1 MLSISKALSV
11 AAAEDYYDEQYSN
24 GRENYY
30 TEGDKVTGAY
40 FSGLAEE
47 IGLSGD
53 VSREEFQRLIRGQ
66 DPLTGGQIIKHVPS
80 KTYDNKF
87 GKQITTATHRAGWD
101 LTFNAPKSI
110 SLAAGPGGDKRILPA
125 VMDAARETLQAI
137 EPYIMAKNGND
148 PAIVTGKMIACFFQ
162 HDSARPD
169 RENGYAAPHQHVH
182 AFVVNMTRL
191 NDGTFR
197 ALETPELFRSQ
208 QYATSLFRTKL
219 VEKLSALGYEFE
231 MNLRTG
237 APEIKGFS
245 QEYLEA
251 SSPRR
256 REILEREQEIKQRLE
271 AEGHTVKEGAGL
283 RQAAAK
289 MDRESKHYDREKMRA
304 RALELDAGHRNE
316 ARNATA
322 QALERGPRQW
332 VAEDVRKRA
341 QEAVTF
347 ARDHAMEREAVTDY
361 RRVIDQALRR
371 NMTFITLDAVG
382 KEIERREA
390 NGEFVKIERGP
401 WPEMTTRRML
411 DLEES
416 NIRKVLGGK
425 GTQRRIFEEG
435 QVGGVIDGI
444 EARQGKTLNESQR
457 KAVEEILTSCDQVR
471 GLQGRAGTGKTTTL
485 SVVKDALEEAGYS
498 VRGLAPLTRAAKL
511 LAESGI
517 QTTTLQGFLA
527 SKDEGGAERYFVLD
541 ESSLTDTVNMDGF
554 LERLRPTDR
563 VLLVGDDR
571 QHKPINAGAP
581 FEQVIEA
588 GMETS
593 TLSQIVRQKDPAL
606 RAVVEKLAAGETR
619 EAVAMLIDQG
629 RVIEVEDDLDRMK
642 AIADDYCSGDNPIVI
657 SPKNNE
663 RVAINTLIHLQLQY
677 EERISPEDHQAWIYV
692 NRDITGAQRTFAGAY
707 QLGDVVRYTKGSEV
721 YKPKPGEYWRVIDQ
735 DYERNLLTVRADD
748 GREETY
754 DPKRL
759 SGVSVY
765 RTDTRLFAEGDRIQ
779 FRAPLREQ
787 QVATNELGTIK
798 RIEEKRWRVELDGG
812 REVVVDLDSYRH
824 FDHGYAVT
832 SISSQGQTAYR
843 SIMNANTN
851 ESAFTLNK
859 DTAYVANSRAVHD
872 ARIYTNSIAELPDA
886 LDREQDRPTAQ
897 EAVEQARAQ
906 QGREETT
913 QGRGMEVDRKQITP
927 QAHDYGISM

>member
-30 TEGDKVTGAY
+30 TEEDKVTGVY
-40 FSGLAEE
+40 FGGLAED

-53 VSREEFQRLIRGQ
+53 VSQEQFQRLIRGQ

-87 GKQITTATHRAGWD
+87 GEQITTATHRAGWD

-110 SLAAGPGGDKRILPA
+110 SLAAGPGGDKRIPPA
-125 VMDAARETLQAI
+125 VMEAARETLQAI
-137 EPYIMAKNGND
+137 ELYVLAKNGND
-148 PAIVTGKMIACFFQ
+148 PAIVTGKMLACLFQ

-169 RENGYAAPHQHVH
+169 RETGYAAPHQHIH

-208 QYATSLFRTKL
+208 QYATSVFRTKL

-289 MDRESKHYDREKMRA
+289 IDRKSKHYDREEMRV
-304 RALELDAGHRNE
+304 RALEFDADHGNE
-316 ARNATA
+316 AQNATA
-322 QALERGPRQW
+322 EALGRGPRQW
-332 VAEDVRKRA
+332 AAEDVRKRA

-347 ARDHAMEREAVTDY
+347 ARDHAIEKDAVTDY
-361 RRVIDQALRR
+361 RKVMAQALRR
-371 NMTFITLDAVG
+371 NMTFVTLDAVG
-382 KEIERREA
+382 KEIERREES
-390 NGEFVKIERGP
+390 GEFVRIERGP

-416 NIRKVLGGK
+416 NIRKALEGK
-425 GTQRRIFEEG
+425 GTQRRIFEDG
-435 QVGGVIDGI
+435 QVGGVIDRI

-457 KAVEEILTSCDQVR
+457 QAVEEILTSRDQII

-498 VRGLAPLTRAAKL
+498 VRGLAPLTRAVKL

-517 QTTTLQGFLA
+517 NTTTLQGFL
-527 SKDEGGAERYFVLD
+527 SSRDEGGAERYFVLD

-554 LERLRPTDR
+554 FQRLGPTDR
-563 VLLVGDDR
+563 ILLVGDDR
-571 QHKPINAGAP
+571 QHKPINAGTP
-581 FEQVIEA
+581 FQQVIES
-588 GMETS
+588 GMKTA
-593 TLSQIVRQKDPAL
+593 TLSQIVRQKDPEL
-606 RAVVEKLAAGETR
+606 RAVVEKLAAGEAR
-619 EAVAMLIDQG
+619 EAVAMLLDQG

-642 AIADDYCSGDNPIVI
+642 AIAEDYCSGDNPIVI
-657 SPKNNE
+657 SPKNHE
-663 RVAINTLIHLQLQY
+663 RVAINTLIHLQLQQ
-677 EERISPEDHQAWIYV
+677 EERIGREDHETAIYIV
-692 NRDITGAQRTFAGAY
+692 RDISGAERTFAGAC
-707 QLGDVVRYTKGSEV
+707 QPDDIVRYTKGS
-721 YKPKPGEYWRVIDQ
+721 KLHGIKPGEYWRVIDQ
-735 DYERNLLTVRADD
+735 DYERNLLTVQADD
-748 GREETY
+748 GRKETY

-765 RTDTRLFAEGDRIQ
+765 RTETRLFAEGDRIQ

-787 QVATNELGTIK
+787 EVATNELGTIK
-798 RIEEKRWRVELDGG
+798 RIEEKRWTVELDGG
-812 REVVVDLDSYRH
+812 REVVVDLNSYRH

-872 ARIYTNSIAELPDA
+872 ARIYTNSIAELPA
-886 LDREQDRPTAQ
+886 AFDREQGKETAQ
-897 EAVEQARAQ
+897 EAVEQTRAQ
-906 QGREETT
+906 QGREDVA
-913 QGRGMEVDRKQITP
+913 QAQVMEGDRKQIVS
-927 QAHDYGISM
+927 QVIDYGISM

>member
-1 MLSISKALSV
+1 
-11 AAAEDYYDEQYSN
+11 
-24 GRENYY
+24 
-30 TEGDKVTGAY
+30 
-40 FSGLAEE
+40 
-47 IGLSGD
+47 
-53 VSREEFQRLIRGQ
+53 
-66 DPLTGGQIIKHVPS
+66 
-80 KTYDNKF
+80 
-87 GKQITTATHRAGWD
+87 
-101 LTFNAPKSI
+101 
-110 SLAAGPGGDKRILPA
+110 
-125 VMDAARETLQAI
+125 
-137 EPYIMAKNGND
+137 
-148 PAIVTGKMIACFFQ
+148 
-162 HDSARPD
+162 
-169 RENGYAAPHQHVH
+169 
-182 AFVVNMTRL
+182 
-191 NDGTFR
+191 
-197 ALETPELFRSQ
+197 
-208 QYATSLFRTKL
+208 
-219 VEKLSALGYEFE
+219 
-231 MNLRTG
+231 
-237 APEIKGFS
+237 
-245 QEYLEA
+245 
-251 SSPRR
+251 
-256 REILEREQEIKQRLE
+256 
-271 AEGHTVKEGAGL
+271 
-283 RQAAAK
+283 
-289 MDRESKHYDREKMRA
+289 
-304 RALELDAGHRNE
+304 
-316 ARNATA
+316 
-322 QALERGPRQW
+322 
-332 VAEDVRKRA
+332 
-341 QEAVTF
+341 
-347 ARDHAMEREAVTDY
+347 
-361 RRVIDQALRR
+361 
-371 NMTFITLDAVG
+371 
-382 KEIERREA
+382 
-390 NGEFVKIERGP
+390 
-401 WPEMTTRRML
+401 ML

-416 NIRKVLGGK
+416 NIRKALEGK
-425 GTQRRIFEEG
+425 GTQRQIFEDD
-435 QVGGVIDGI
+435 QVGGVIDRI

-457 KAVEEILTSCDQVR
+457 QAVEEILTSRDQIR

-554 LERLRPTDR
+554 LGRLRPTDR

-571 QHKPINAGAP
+571 QHKPINAGTP
-581 FEQVIEA
+581 FEQVIDA

-642 AIADDYCSGDNPIVI
+642 AIAGDYCSGDNPIVI

-663 RVAINTLIHLQLQY
+663 RVALNTLIHLQLQH
-677 EERISPEDHQAWIYV
+677 EERISRDDHETSIYV
-692 NRDITGAQRTFAGAY
+692 NRDVSGAERTFAGAY
-707 QLGDVVRYTKGSEV
+707 QLDDVVRYTKGSEV
-721 YKPKPGEYWRVIDQ
+721 YKPKAGEYWRVIDQ
-735 DYERNLLTVRADD
+735 NYEQNLLTVQADD

-765 RTDTRLFAEGDRIQ
+765 RIDSRLFAEGDRIQ

-798 RIEEKRWRVELDGG
+798 RIEEKRWTVELDGG

-872 ARIYTNSIAELPDA
+872 ARIYTNSIAELPAA

-897 EAVEQARAQ
+897 EAVEESRAQ
-906 QGREETT
+906 QGREETA
-913 QGRGMEVDRKQITP
+913 QERGIEGDRKQIVP
-927 QAHDYGISM
+927 QTHDYGMSM